1 MITCKPTVPNGA
13 RHGLGLL
20 LGLLSLGACEARQQP
35 ASVPYA
41 PVPAPVAAGASLKP
55 ERLRIS
61 MRVGERR
68 FAVTLSDN
76 ATGHAFAAMLPL
88 TLDMA
93 ELNGN
98 EKHADLAK
106 ALPAN
111 ASRPGTIRNG
121 DLMLYG
127 TKTVVV
133 FHKTFTSPYS
143 YSAIGRVADPEGLAQ
158 ALGRHGA
165 QVEFIQYQSIPGGG
179 ACHLDSTRCTS
190 VRSKRTWLRYTR
202 NPDTALSEQGA
213 E

>member
-1 MITCKPTVPNGA
+1 MITCKPAVPNGA

-35 ASVPYA
+35 VSVPY
-41 PVPAPVAAGASLKP
+41 APVAAGASLKP
-55 ERLRIS
+55 ERLRLS
-61 MRVGERR
+61 MRVDERR

-133 FHKTFTSPYS
+133 FYKTFTSPYS

-158 ALGRHGA
+158 TLGRHGA
-165 QVEFIQYQSIPGGG
+165 QVEFIQYQ
-179 ACHLDSTRCTS
+179 
-190 VRSKRTWLRYTR
+190 
-202 NPDTALSEQGA
+202 
-213 E
+213 

>member
-1 MITCKPTVPNGA
+1 MMMRKPAVPNGV

-35 ASVPYA
+35 APVPYA
-41 PVPAPVAAGASLKP
+41 LVPVAAGASLKP
-55 ERLRIS
+55 EQPRIW

-68 FAVTLSDN
+68 FAVALSDN

-127 TKTVVV
+127 AKTVVV
-133 FHKTFTSPYS
+133 FYKTFTSPYS
-143 YSAIGRVADPEGLAQ
+143 YSSIGRVADPAGLAH
-158 ALGRHGA
+158 ALGQHGA
-165 QVEFIQYQSIPGGG
+165 QLEFVKY
-179 ACHLDSTRCTS
+179 
-190 VRSKRTWLRYTR
+190 K
-202 NPDTALSEQGA
+202 
-213 E
+213 

>member
-1 MITCKPTVPNGA
+1 MITCKPAVPTGT

-20 LGLLSLGACEARQQP
+20 LGLLSLGAWEARQQP

-41 PVPAPVAAGASLKP
+41 PVPVPVAAGASLKP
-55 ERLRIS
+55 ERLRLS

-106 ALPAN
+106 ALPVN

-133 FHKTFTSPYS
+133 FYKTFTSPYA

-179 ACHLDSTRCTS
+179 ACHLDSTD
-190 VRSKRTWLRYTR
+190 VE
-202 NPDTALSEQGA
+202 A
-213 E
+213 